1 MAAEIDPTADPVSPR
16 TRVPLKIE
24 EIAMAAGMAAIAL
37 ITGANVLTRYLTNI
51 SLAFTEEYSI
61 ALMVFVTIIG
71 AGYAAARGTHIRIA
85 FLVDKLRPES
95 QRKAEIVATS
105 LLAFTFAMLVVFGT
119 RLAWDDYRF
128 EVLTPGLGQPQ
139 WLFTACLPL
148 FSIGVV
154 GRAVGRIVRIIRGKP
169 T

>member
-1 MAAEIDPTADPVSPR
+1 MAAEVDPTADRVSPR
-16 TRVPLKIE
+16 TRLPLKIE

-37 ITGANVLTRYLTNI
+37 ITGANVLTRYLSNI

-85 FLVDKLRPES
+85 FLIDKLPPEG
-95 QRKAEIVATS
+95 QRKAEVVATG
-105 LLAFTFAMLVVFGT
+105 LLALIFAMLVVFGT
-119 RLAWDDYRF
+119 QLAWDDYRF
-128 EVLTPGLGQPQ
+128 DVMTPGLGQPQ

-148 FSIGVV
+148 FSLGVV
-154 GRAVGRIVRIIRGKP
+154 GRATGRIVRLLRGEP
-169 T
+169 A